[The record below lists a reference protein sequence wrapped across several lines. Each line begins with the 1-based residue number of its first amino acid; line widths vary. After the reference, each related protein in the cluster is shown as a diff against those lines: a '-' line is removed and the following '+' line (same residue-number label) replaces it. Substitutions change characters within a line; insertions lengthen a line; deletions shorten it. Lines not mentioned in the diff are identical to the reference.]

1 MPKRRGMTGG
11 LARGSLFDTNIK
23 ATTIDEDIF
32 SDQEALSSVAGDDLV
47 LILDVSETPDKVKY
61 ITKTNLMGG
70 VSTITVTD
78 NESTDESNLITFVA
92 DAATSTGAHGLEM
105 DGNLNYNPN
114 SGNLSATLLTGTLQ
128 TASQANVTTL
138 AGVTSI
144 GAAGATTDI
153 AAGDVTMYNAV
164 NNGNPSISIGSS
176 SAERFL
182 ITPTYTSGAQLL
194 DYVKFSTVEAS
205 STANRGKYIFD
216 VDGTDIA
223 TIDDGG
229 IDLASGMTFAVNGTD
244 LVDSPITALNG
255 ATESELVTIGSTTT
269 ELDSETN
276 LTFASNV
283 LQIGASADIEPRL
296 DLLNDEN
303 SAQIGI
309 ANATDD
315 MVTGSADGDLVI
327 NSVGDHNVII
337 AQADTKAITLD
348 TDGDVTF
355 ANNIDGGTWLGT
367 TIAIAQGGTGTTS
380 LNNLITL
387 GTHTTGDYV
396 TTVTAGTG
404 LTSTGATSGE
414 SIAHSLSVDAAQSG
428 ITSVGTLT
436 GLTLDGDKSV
446 TPGDGSMIHLD
457 TSTITD
463 SNTSGSG
470 TAAKYTH
477 VTLEA
482 PTLAAT
488 NSSVTTSDAA
498 TLYINAAATAGTN
511 QTITRNWAMWV
522 DTGNVRFDGS
532 IYSGTTEAINSSGL
546 VTVTNQSNIAGV
558 GTITSG
564 TWQGTTVALN
574 QGGTGATTAT
584 AAFDA
589 LSPMTAEGDIL
600 YGGSS
605 GTVTKLAKGS
615 DDEVLTLA
623 SGIPSWA
630 AAASGVSLSGSTN
643 NTIATVTGSNA
654 LAGEANL
661 TFDGTGILQIGA
673 SADIEP
679 RLDLL
684 NDENSAQ
691 IGIAN
696 ATDDMVTGSAD
707 GDLVINSVGDHNVII
722 AQADTKAITLDTDGD
737 VTFANNIDGGTWLG
751 TAIGSQYGG
760 TGQNFSSSTGAI
772 SVSSGTMSAGTLAVG
787 VGGTGATALTDNTV
801 LTGTGSSAITAEANL
816 TYDGTDLAAVSSSDG
831 KPVLT
836 LKTTHTTKTSSS
848 ELQFLKD
855 AADTEDGEQ
864 LGQIT
869 FYGEDEGNNNTQFA
883 EIVASISESDEGDE
897 AGILEF
903 KVAESDSTNTAI
915 TTGLKLEGE
924 HATDGEIDVTIGA
937 GAASTT
943 TIAGTL
949 TMGSTAAM
957 DNDGLLSVAN
967 QSSITG
973 LGTVSSGT
981 WEATDVA
988 VVHGGTGA
996 SSAGDARTNLGLGT
1010 AAVAATGISNT
1021 NVPVFTSGVA
1031 DDDFLRVDGTSIEG
1045 RSASEVL
1052 SDIGGQASLT
1062 FGISNTNA
1070 VKIDA
1075 ADVADDEYARFTANG
1090 LESRTAAEVAA
1101 DIEGSIDAVG
1111 TIASGTWEGTDVGV
1125 AHGGT
1130 GVSTLL
1136 SNAILTGNGATDIQ
1150 AEADLLFSSNK
1161 LIPTASAHDAAGTT
1175 LTMSAGAT
1183 TAGTTNNI
1191 AGGALTFQGGQGKGS
1206 GAGGDIVF
1214 QTANAAGSGSSLN
1227 ALATALTISDNL
1239 NSTFAND
1246 ILLGSDSAV
1255 LSLGADADATLTH
1268 DGTTG
1273 LTIAANPFE
1282 VDSGGNITLDSH
1294 TGIWIFQ
1301 DANTEMLR
1309 ITESGSGDIT
1319 IKLETDAKDLIFT
1332 DNNDDEGFRILD
1344 GAAGVNVAGDITM
1357 AADKSIKLPQG
1368 ANVKFTDA
1376 ITQDSI
1382 DDHDAQGIIM
1392 TFTAGSTITPFSPV
1406 YLHTDDEVHECNAD
1420 AIATMPCIGV
1430 SVNTSNVTDGNPVEV
1445 MMLGLIRD
1453 ESFTDF
1459 GTNGA
1464 PVYVSTT
1471 VGTMTNTAPS
1481 GEDEVVQVIGHSVGE
1496 KLLFVQPCLTTIEH
1510 AA

>member
-1 MPKRRGMTGG
+1 MPIGQGTRSNTNLGG
-11 LARGSLFDTNIK
+11 LGRPNLFDTNIK
-23 ATTIDEDIF
+23 ATSIDLDLF
-32 SDQEALSSVAGDDLV
+32 SDQTEITSPAAGDLV
-47 LILDVSETPDKVKY
+47 LVLDVSETPDKIKY
-61 ITKTNLMGG
+61 ITRTNFIGEGL
-70 VSTITVTD
+70 VSISNNTDNYVTTATGSTLNGEANLQFDGSTLTVTGAIVVGSDGSGQDVTFHSDTSSD
-78 NESTDESNLITFVA
+78 NLLWDSSEEQLKITGTDGTIALEIADGDVKIVDKLYFYDAGGEYMSSDGSTLTVVGSVTFS
-92 DAATSTGAHGLEM
+92 DAATDIDIASHDGSNGLK
-105 DGNLNYNPN
+105 L
-114 SGNLSATLLTGTLQ
+114 AGTL
-128 TASQANVTTL
+128 VTT
-138 AGVTSI
+138 T
-144 GAAGATTDI
+144 AA
-153 AAGDVTMYNAV
+153 
-164 NNGNPSISIGSS
+164 
-176 SAERFL
+176 E
-182 ITPTYTSGAQLL
+182 
-194 DYVKFSTVEAS
+194 
-205 STANRGKYIFD
+205 
-216 VDGTDIA
+216 
-223 TIDDGG
+223 
-229 IDLASGMTFAVNGTD
+229 
-244 LVDSPITALNG
+244 LN
-255 ATESELVTIGSTTT
+255 I
-269 ELDSETN
+269 
-276 LTFASNV
+276 
-283 LQIGASADIEPRL
+283 
-296 DLLNDEN
+296 
-303 SAQIGI
+303 
-309 ANATDD
+309 
-315 MVTGSADGDLVI
+315 M
-327 NSVGDHNVII
+327 
-337 AQADTKAITLD
+337 
-348 TDGDVTF
+348 
-355 ANNIDGGTWLGT
+355 DGGTAASTPTLVDADRVVVNDDGTMKQVALTTLNTYFESEIDALSSLATVGTITSGTWEGT
-367 TIAIAQGGTGTTS
+367 TVAVDQGGTGATS
-380 LNNLITL
+380 LSNLITL

-396 TTVTAGTG
+396 GTITGGTGVDSTAATSGEGTTHTLSVDLNEVGEVAIADGDYIPFMDATDSSATKKEALHDVATLFAGTG
-404 LTSTGATSGE
+404 LTATS
-414 SIAHSLSVDAAQSG
+414 SVIAVDAAQSG

-436 GLTLDGDKSV
+436 GLTVSGKETLDIAATTYTPSATDGILSHAEGGV
-446 TPGDGSMIHLD
+446 TM
-457 TSTITD
+457 TD
-463 SNTSGSG
+463 SATSGSAT
-470 TAAKYTH
+470 TAAAHLYSFE
-477 VTLEA
+477 LA
-482 PTLAAT
+482 TLAAT
-488 NSSVTTSDAA
+488 NASVTTTDASTVYISGPPA
-498 TLYINAAATAGTN
+498 AGSQMTL
-511 QTITRNWAMWV
+511 TRAHALWV
-522 DTGNVRFDGS
+522 DSGNVRFDGS
-532 IYSGTTEAINSSGL
+532 IYTGTTHAMNSSGL
-546 VTVTNQSNIAGV
+546 LQVTNQSNIAGV

-957 DNDGLLSVAN
+957 DNDGLLSVVN

>member
-1 MPKRRGMTGG
+1 M
-11 LARGSLFDTNIK
+11 STN
-23 ATTIDEDIF
+23 TD
-32 SDQEALSSVAGDDLV
+32 GYV
-47 LILDVSETPDKVKY
+47 LIADGTNFNPVAISGDIA
-61 ITKTNLMGG
+61 ITN
-70 VSTITVTD
+70 
-78 NESTDESNLITFVA
+78 
-92 DAATSTGAHGLEM
+92 
-105 DGNLNYNPN
+105 
-114 SGNLSATLLTGTLQ
+114 
-128 TASQANVTTL
+128 

-144 GAAGATTDI
+144 
-153 AAGDVTMYNAV
+153 
-164 NNGNPSISIGSS
+164 
-176 SAERFL
+176 
-182 ITPTYTSGAQLL
+182 
-194 DYVKFSTVEAS
+194 
-205 STANRGKYIFD
+205 
-216 VDGTDIA
+216 
-223 TIDDGG
+223 
-229 IDLASGMTFAVNGTD
+229 ASGSIINTD
-244 LVDSPITALNG
+244 VKSDAAIAMSKTAL
-255 ATESELVTIGSTTT
+255 S
-269 ELDSETN
+269 
-276 LTFASNV
+276 
-283 LQIGASADIEPRL
+283 
-296 DLLNDEN
+296 
-303 SAQIGI
+303 
-309 ANATDD
+309 
-315 MVTGSADGDLVI
+315 
-327 NSVGDHNVII
+327 
-337 AQADTKAITLD
+337 
-348 TDGDVTF
+348 
-355 ANNIDGGTWLGT
+355 
-367 TIAIAQGGTGTTS
+367 
-380 LNNLITL
+380 
-387 GTHTTGDYV
+387 
-396 TTVTAGTG
+396 AGTG
-404 LTSTGATSGE
+404 LTLSTDT
-414 SIAHSLSVDAAQSG
+414 LSVDAAQSG
-428 ITSVGTLT
+428 VTSLGTLT
-436 GLTLDGDKSV
+436 GLTLDGDKNV
-446 TPGDGSMIHLD
+446 TPGDGAMIHLD
-457 TSTITD
+457 TTTITD
-463 SNTSGSG
+463 NATSGSG
-470 TAAKYTH
+470 TATKYTH
-477 VTLEA
+477 VNLEA

-488 NSSVTTSDAA
+488 NASVTTSDAA
-498 TLYINAAATAGTN
+498 TLYINNAATAGTN
-511 QTITRNWAMWV
+511 QTITRNYALWV
-522 DTGNVRFDGS
+522 DAGNVRFDGS

-564 TWQGTTVALN
+564 TWQGTDVGVAH
-574 QGGTGATTAT
+574 GGTGVSTLTANGVLIGNGTSNVT
-584 AAFDA
+584 AVDMSTKGKLLVGDGSGNPQA
-589 LSPMTAEGDIL
+589 LSVG
-600 YGGSS
+600 
-605 GTVTKLAKGS
+605 GS
-615 DDEVLTLA
+615 DDHVLTID
-623 SGIPSWA
+623 SGEATGMKWA
-630 AAASGVSLSGSTN
+630 AV
-643 NTIATVTGSNA
+643 
-654 LAGEANL
+654 
-661 TFDGTGILQIGA
+661 GA
-673 SADIEP
+673 
-679 RLDLL
+679 
-684 NDENSAQ
+684 
-691 IGIAN
+691 
-696 ATDDMVTGSAD
+696 GSAT
-707 GDLVINSVGDHNVII
+707 S
-722 AQADTKAITLDTDGD
+722 
-737 VTFANNIDGGTWLG
+737 
-751 TAIGSQYGG
+751 
-760 TGQNFSSSTGAI
+760 
-772 SVSSGTMSAGTLAVG
+772 
-787 VGGTGATALTDNTV
+787 
-801 LTGTGSSAITAEANL
+801 
-816 TYDGTDLAAVSSSDG
+816 LAA
-831 KPVLT
+831 
-836 LKTTHTTKTSSS
+836 TSSS
-848 ELQFLKD
+848 ANEPVVSIENTHADATAGFLKFIKNPGSGQG
-855 AADTEDGEQ
+855 ADNDTIGT
-864 LGQIT
+864 IT
-869 FYGEDEGNNNTQFA
+869 FYGTDA
-883 EIVASISESDEGDE
+883 GDNAPEELARMEAYIIEADDGSE
-897 AGILEF
+897 AGGIKF
-903 KVAESDSTNTAI
+903 YVAENDATMTA
-915 TTGLKLEGE
+915 GLQILGVKD
-924 HATDGEIDVTIGA
+924 ADGEIDVTIGA

-943 TIAGTL
+943 IIAGTL

-957 DNDGLLSVAN
+957 TNAGLVSVAN

-1392 TFTAGSTITPFSPV
+1392 TFQAGSTVTPFSPV